1 MEEETDMERR
11 EFLGSASV
19 LGVAAVA
26 GALDTSVARAA
37 DDKGTSGL
45 VVGNAATLALM
56 AKVRAAAVVC
66 DDKAAACEQHC
77 SERLNAGETDFAR
90 CSTTVQQMQPVCV
103 AAGKLAALK
112 SVHLGVMLDA
122 CLAACKS
129 CKEACEEHK
138 AHWAHGMH
146 MECKACAEA
155 CAGLIEAATALM
167 GGWKV

>member
-1 MEEETDMERR
+1 MDRR
-11 EFLGSASV
+11 DFLGNAAL
-19 LGVAAVA
+19 LGAATVVGSLA
-26 GALDTSVARAA
+26 GSVAHAA
-37 DDKGTSGL
+37 EDKGTSGL
-45 VVGNAATLALM
+45 VVSNAATLALM
-56 AKVRAAAVVC
+56 AKLRAAAVGC

-77 SERLNAGETDFAR
+77 SERLNAGETAFAR

-112 SVHLGVMLDA
+112 SVHLGAMLDA
-122 CLAACKS
+122 CVAACKS

-155 CAGLIEAATALM
+155 CAGMIDAATALK